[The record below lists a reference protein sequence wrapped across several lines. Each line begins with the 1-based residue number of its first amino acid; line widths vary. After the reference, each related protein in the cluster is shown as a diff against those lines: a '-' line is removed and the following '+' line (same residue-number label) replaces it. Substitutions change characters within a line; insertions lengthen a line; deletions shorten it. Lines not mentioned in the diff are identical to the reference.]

1 MLTAILLLLLALN
14 EASAFRPSPP
24 PRRPPALSGLDLSGL
39 DLSGLD
45 LSGLDLSTALP
56 PDLPVTAAAL
66 RFVPLVGVP
75 SVVRRIPLHCQV
87 VLFLELD
94 GGSRQAVVDF
104 LPLSVSP
111 ETSRKVASLQEVRR
125 PWRAPRNFLLSPSLW
140 RAPRNFLLSPSLCSQ
155 VPGLYRLKEVSA
167 DKLPSLD
174 ARPVREGLRLG
185 DLITWVELRS
195 ASHPNLSL
203 VRNQCWTFGWAL
215 LQFLHY
221 GHD

>member
-14 EASAFRPSPP
+14 EASALRPSPP
-24 PRRPPALSGLDLSGL
+24 PRRPPS
-39 DLSGLD
+39 

-87 VLFLELD
+87 VLLLELD

-111 ETSRKVASLQEVRR
+111 ETSRKVASLQE
-125 PWRAPRNFLLSPSLW
+125 
-140 RAPRNFLLSPSLCSQ
+140 